1 MVLTLFG
8 KSRAWKYCQL
18 KSLYVMMSWLFSR
31 VSWWIKPC
39 LLHNASCNVTILPW
53 PQRVFTSTDPWTS
66 FSPTTTL
73 FMMASSIN
81 RNTVQLWRKTILDQL
96 ETHPHYGT
104 DKWMMLSPNYI
115 AVMWKSFP
123 NISTREIRF
132 TSDPG
137 EDGKLHFLDT
147 CIKIE
152 EVGSTRITVYRK
164 PTHTDDAL
172 TIDW

>member
-1 MVLTLFG
+1 
-8 KSRAWKYCQL
+8 
-18 KSLYVMMSWLFSR
+18 
-31 VSWWIKPC
+31 
-39 LLHNASCNVTILPW
+39 
-53 PQRVFTSTDPWTS
+53 
-66 FSPTTTL
+66 
-73 FMMASSIN
+73 MMASSIN
-81 RNTVQLWRKTILDQL
+81 RNTVQPWWKTILDQL

-137 EDGKLHFLDT
+137 EDGKLHFLDA

-164 PTHTDDAL
+164 PTHTDHGL
-172 TIDW
+172 TID